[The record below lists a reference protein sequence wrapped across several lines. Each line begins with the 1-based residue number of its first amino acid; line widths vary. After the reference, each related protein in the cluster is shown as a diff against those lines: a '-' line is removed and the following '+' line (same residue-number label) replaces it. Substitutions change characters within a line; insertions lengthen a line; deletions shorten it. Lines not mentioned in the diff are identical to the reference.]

1 MGSYLF
7 FQYFLSLI
15 LGGTCHTTQRS
26 ICALEIF
33 MYNWEQRNKKKAV
46 MQVCAIVIP
55 GQPALWSIRAS
66 GRSSWI
72 SSFEFQF
79 FSCVKGALYRA
90 DIKTEIVHVGP
101 LVYSLLH
108 SRILVVV
115 AVRMTIIIEQWLKM
129 PALAQTSEVI
139 LAFLLHSI

>member
-1 MGSYLF
+1 
-7 FQYFLSLI
+7 
-15 LGGTCHTTQRS
+15 
-26 ICALEIF
+26 
-33 MYNWEQRNKKKAV
+33 

-90 DIKTEIVHVGP
+90 DMKTEIVRVGP

-129 PALAQTSEVI
+129 QALAQTSEVI